1 MVVPMSRREHLT
13 NLYERYLK
21 KRPRQSRSRT
31 VVEAIL
37 RGALDRLARGG
48 DMSGLKVE
56 DVAERAGVGIGS
68 VYDYFADRDR
78 LLAGALAK
86 ATEENLVRFEEALV
100 RVRTMPLRDALG
112 TIFDVAVEAYL
123 DNRDLTR
130 AYVRLANSNDL
141 FPVLVRS
148 QDAVAQQVAADF
160 SRRDDVVMK
169 DQEVAAWLLTQAI
182 MGITQAMVW
191 DDEPRFDRAR
201 VREGFVSMA
210 HAYLTNP

>member
-1 MVVPMSRREHLT
+1 MSRREHLT

-48 DMSGLKVE
+48 DTTGLKVE

-100 RVRTMPLRDALG
+100 RVRTMSLRDAVG

-123 DNRDLTR
+123 DNSDLTR

-148 QDAVAQQVAADF
+148 QDAVAQQIAADF
-160 SRRDDVVMK
+160 ARREDVVMK
-169 DQEVAAWLLTQAI
+169 DHEVAAWMLTQAL
-182 MGITQAMVW
+182 MGVTQAMVW

-201 VREGFVSMA
+201 VREAFVGMA
-210 HAYLTNP
+210 HAFLTNP

>member
-1 MVVPMSRREHLT
+1 
-13 NLYERYLK
+13 
-21 KRPRQSRSRT
+21 
-31 VVEAIL
+31 
-37 RGALDRLARGG
+37 
-48 DMSGLKVE
+48 LKVE

-100 RVRTMPLRDALG
+100 RVRAMPLRDAVG

-123 DNRDLTR
+123 DNKDLTR

-148 QDAVAQQVAADF
+148 QDAVAQQIAADF

-169 DQEVAAWLLTQAI
+169 DQ
-182 MGITQAMVW
+182 
-191 DDEPRFDRAR
+191 D
-201 VREGFVSMA
+201 
-210 HAYLTNP
+210 